1 MNELLAQLE
10 RCQHQLLAAC
20 LACPRPADRH
30 RQWHADL
37 SPLGWHLGHA
47 ACVETLWLREYV
59 GGARVLD
66 TAARQC
72 FFPENLGKT
81 YRSRMLPPW
90 EELSA
95 WVAALQAAN
104 LQAWQTL
111 RAGARRH
118 PLLAGDY
125 LLHFIIQHYAQH
137 LETVRLVL
145 EARAVTLQGAQP
157 APDLPAT
164 PTTAASPTR
173 WHTLPPGDYL
183 LGATTHPAPYDNELP
198 AQRLTLSGCRLA
210 ERPVTNGEYLAFV
223 EAGGY
228 ARRDC
233 WSPAGWAWRCAQSV
247 VAPWHWRRAG
257 EGWVAL
263 GTAGVRPLAPT
274 APLHGICWHEAN
286 AYARWQGARLPTA
299 DEWEAAAGKGLLR
312 EVGAVWEWCSSAFAP
327 RPGFAAFPY
336 RGYSTPWF
344 DGAHRELRGGSS
356 ATPGPLRRASFRNFY
371 TADKRHIR
379 AGIRLARD
387 DS

>member
-1 MNELLAQLE
+1 MNEPLGQLE
-10 RCQHQLLAAC
+10 DCQRQLLAAC
-20 LACPRPADRH
+20 LACPGPDRQ

-47 ACVETLWLREYV
+47 ACVETLWLREHV
-59 GGARVLD
+59 GGTQVLD
-66 TAARQC
+66 ATAREC

-81 YRSRMLPPW
+81 YRSRRLPPW

-104 LQAWQTL
+104 RQAWQAL
-111 RAGARRH
+111 RAAARPH

-145 EARAVTLQGAQP
+145 EARALTLHGAQP
-157 APDLPAT
+157 APATLPTPAT
-164 PTTAASPTR
+164 TPPIR
-173 WHTLPPGDYL
+173 WRPLPPGTYL

-198 AQRLTLSGCRLA
+198 AQRLALDGCQLA
-210 ERPVTNGEYLAFV
+210 EQPVTNGEYLAFI

-228 ARRDC
+228 ARRDS
-233 WSPAGWAWRCAQSV
+233 WSPEGWAWRCAQSV
-247 VAPWHWRRAG
+247 NAPWHWRRAG
-257 EGWVAL
+257 EGWQEL
-263 GTAGVRPLAPT
+263 PTAGARPLAPT
-274 APLHGICWHEAN
+274 APVHGICWHEAS
-286 AYARWQGARLPTA
+286 AYAHWREARLPTA
-299 DEWEAAAGKGLLR
+299 DEWEAAATQGLLR
-312 EVGAVWEWCSSAFAP
+312 QVGLVWEWCASAFAP

-356 ATPGPLRRASFRNFY
+356 VTPAPLHRASFRNFH

-387 DS
+387 EP